1 MEIVIILLGLLLL
14 GLGVIGAVAP
24 VLPGPVISFL
34 GLLVIHFFL
43 ENAAFSSSFL
53 WWMGGLSVFVV
64 LLDNFVPILG
74 AQQFG
79 STRQGLIGGT
89 IGLVIGLLFMG
100 PFGIVIGPFAGTVI
114 AELMQKRTRQEAL
127 RSGVGSLVG
136 FIVGVLIKLTYS
148 IVATVYFVKQTG
160 SALDFF

>member
-1 MEIVIILLGLLLL
+1 MEFLIILFGVVLL

-24 VLPGPVISFL
+24 ILPGPVISFL

-43 ENAAFSSSFL
+43 HNAAFSSSFL
-53 WWMGGLSVFVV
+53 WWMGGIAVVVVV
-64 LLDNFVPILG
+64 LDNIVPILG

-89 IGLVIGLLFMG
+89 LGLVVGLLFMG

-114 AELMQKRTRQEAL
+114 AELLQKRNREEAL
-127 RSGVGSLVG
+127 RSGMGSLVG